1 MNYSFLLFQAGVL
14 LDSYE
19 TISRVALSVAI
30 AQRHNNSRLPDPPS
44 ANPGELLCSMKRL
57 MVGTDSR
64 LLVTA
69 HSLTLAA
76 LDVDRIV
83 PFTCQTLR
91 DAVVLLRKVKVDILE
106 TFYSRWK

>member
-1 MNYSFLLFQAGVL
+1 ML

-19 TISRVALSVAI
+19 TITRVALSVTI
-30 AQRHNNSRLPDPPS
+30 AQRHNNSRLPDPP
-44 ANPGELLCSMKRL
+44 AADPGALLCSMKRL

-64 LLVTA
+64 LPVTD

-91 DAVVLLRKVKVDILE
+91 DSVALLRKVKVDILE